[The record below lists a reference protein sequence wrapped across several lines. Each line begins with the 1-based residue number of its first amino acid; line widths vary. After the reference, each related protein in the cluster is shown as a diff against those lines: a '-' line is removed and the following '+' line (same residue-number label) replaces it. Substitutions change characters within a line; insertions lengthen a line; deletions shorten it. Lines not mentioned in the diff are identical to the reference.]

1 MLAYHDRSD
10 GGLLTTVAEMMFAGR
25 CGAEIAIDSLATSES
40 GVLDALFNEELGAV
54 FQVRKGDENRFR
66 SCFATCGP
74 PAGLIRTIGYV
85 RPTAK
90 QSLLV
95 KYRSKAVLD
104 LGRAQLQRWWSTTS
118 FQMQRLRDN
127 PACAQSEFD
136 ALADDRDP
144 GLHYKLSF
152 NPAEIGLP
160 AMITLKGLVSRPRGW
175 CFFR

>member
-10 GGLLTTVAEMMFAGR
+10 GGLLTTVSEMMFAGR
-25 CGAEIAIDSLATSES
+25 CGAEISVDDLAHSES
-40 GVLDALFNEELGAV
+40 EVLDALFSEELGAV
-54 FQVRKGDENRFR
+54 FQVRRGDEKRFN

-85 RPTAK
+85 RPTTK

-95 KYRSKAVLD
+95 KYRSRTVVD
-104 LGRAQLQRWWSTTS
+104 LGRVDLQRWWSTTS

-127 PACAQSEFD
+127 PACAQAEFD
-136 ALADDRDP
+136 TLTDDKDP

-152 NPAEIGLP
+152 NPADVGLP
-160 AMITLKGLVSRPRGW
+160 AMITLKSLVSRPKGQ
-175 CFFR
+175 